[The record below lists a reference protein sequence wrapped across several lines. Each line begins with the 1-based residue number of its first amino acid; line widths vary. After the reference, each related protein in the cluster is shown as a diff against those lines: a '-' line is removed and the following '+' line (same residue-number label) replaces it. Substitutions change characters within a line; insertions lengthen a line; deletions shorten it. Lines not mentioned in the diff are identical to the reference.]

1 MEWILFTIG
10 LLVGGIL
17 GMMIVG
23 IVSSGKMSDLD
34 SEIISLRIQRNLLK
48 DELLKQKPKRPYKKR
63 NYKPR
68 KKHKKWILGSLD

>member
-48 DELLKQKPKRPYKKR
+48 DELLKQKPKRNTKKETEKKKKYKK
-63 NYKPR
+63 
-68 KKHKKWILGSLD
+68 

>member
-34 SEIISLRIQRNLLK
+34 NEIISLRIQRNLLK
-48 DELLKQKPKRPYKKR
+48 DELLKQKPRKPYKKR
-63 NYKPR
+63 KYKPR
-68 KKHKKWILGSLD
+68 KRK

>member
-34 SEIISLRIQRNLLK
+34 NEVISLRIQRNLLK
-48 DELLKQKPKRPYKKR
+48 DELLKQKPKRRYKKKPFKKK
-63 NYKPR
+63 YK
-68 KKHKKWILGSLD
+68 K